1 MGLADGDQGDAVRR
15 AAGCPRGR
23 LDPLP
28 DGGEIGR
35 DNLFHSSS
43 IPGKDRSM
51 SVVHYRLSVAFAAS
65 LSLALAACAASPPAE
80 QPAQQSGGPP
90 GSTNAQKAAS
100 GEPEEIDTEANILTI
115 LGLAKKEAVKDPGPQ
130 TGRAG
135 CAVAQQAP
143 QRTAGFVT

>member
-80 QPAQQSGGPP
+80 HPAQQSGGAP
-90 GSTNAQKAAS
+90 GATNPQKPAPTEPAETSTH
-100 GEPEEIDTEANILTI
+100 PNIFTI
-115 LGLAKKEAVKDPGPQ
+115 
-130 TGRAG
+130 
-135 CAVAQQAP
+135 
-143 QRTAGFVT
+143 